1 MPRLLLASLI
11 FAATACASSAGK
23 SSSTTPTAASPQ
35 DGGVCNDEVISPR
48 GTVGPR
54 CFTKRQLDDQ
64 KRFTTDVKL
73 DPTPRQTY
81 NN

>member
-11 FAATACASSAGK
+11 FAAACGSSSGRSA
-23 SSSTTPTAASPQ
+23 STTPSGGNPP
-35 DGGVCNDEVISPR
+35 DGMVCNDEVVSPR
-48 GTVGPR
+48 GTAMPR
-54 CFTKRQLDDQ
+54 CYTRRQLDDQ
-64 KRFTTDVKL
+64 KRFSKDVKL

>member
-1 MPRLLLASLI
+1 MSRLLLASLI
-11 FAATACASSAGK
+11 FAAACGSNTGRSANTTPSSAN
-23 SSSTTPTAASPQ
+23 PQ
-35 DGGVCNDEVISPR
+35 DGGVCNDEVVSPR
-48 GTVGPR
+48 GATAPR

-64 KRFTTDVKL
+64 KRFTNDVKL